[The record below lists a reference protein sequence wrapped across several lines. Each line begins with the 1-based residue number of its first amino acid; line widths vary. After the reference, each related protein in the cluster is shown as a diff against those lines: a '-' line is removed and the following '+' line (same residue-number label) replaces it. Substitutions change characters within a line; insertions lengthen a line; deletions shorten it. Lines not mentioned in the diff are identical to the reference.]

1 MTQATF
7 PKLLSSQIAFD
18 IARTILD
25 GFDRHYTLFRQASKT
40 AKTYFERADWMTAQH
55 AARTRI
61 DFYDKRVQECVRAL
75 EDEYA
80 PEDLDDDTWRET
92 KLHYI
97 GRRP

>member
-25 GFDRHYTLFRQASKT
+25 GFDRHYKLFRQASKT
-40 AKTYFERADWMTAQH
+40 AKTHFERADWTTAQQ
-55 AARTRI
+55 AARKRI
-61 DFYDKRVQECVRAL
+61 DFYDKRVQECVHAL

-80 PEDLDDDTWRET
+80 PEDLDDETWR
-92 KLHYI
+92 
-97 GRRP
+97 